1 MARPF
6 ALMNK
11 GINKMR
17 NSKVFSPKEFD
28 AEKHKEIISKL
39 RPHMDLKKF
48 EEMCCPIAKD
58 ILQNYESF
66 AKVEE
71 GPKFIG
77 TPFDFFGFKNGEP
90 YIIELKCS
98 LKYFHTPRETQKR
111 RMQELLKKIKGLRIA
126 LLQVK
131 LEKAQ
136 YRILYN
142 DEMDILFNGA
152 EAPLEPIE
160 KWLRNRMRK

>member
-1 MARPF
+1 MKRS
-6 ALMNK
+6 LLLT
-11 GINKMR
+11 
-17 NSKVFSPKEFD
+17 PKEFD
-28 AEKHKEIISKL
+28 AKKHKKIIRQL
-39 RPHMDLKKF
+39 HPHMDFKEF
-48 EEMCCPIAKD
+48 EEMCLPIAKD
-58 ILQNYESF
+58 ILENYEGF
-66 AKVEE
+66 EKVKK
-71 GPKFIG
+71 GPQFTG

-90 YIIELKCS
+90 YIIELKSS
-98 LKYFHTPRETQKR
+98 LKYFHAPRETQKR
-111 RMQELLKKIKGLRIA
+111 RMQELLNKIKGLRIA

-160 KWLRNRMRK
+160 KWIRNRIRK

>member
-1 MARPF
+1 
-6 ALMNK
+6 MN
-11 GINKMR
+11 
-17 NSKVFSPKEFD
+17 NSILLSPKEFD
-28 AEKHKEIISKL
+28 AKKHEEIIRRL

-58 ILQNYESF
+58 ILQNYEGF
-66 AKVEE
+66 EKVKK
-71 GPKFIG
+71 GPKFTG

-90 YIIELKCS
+90 YIIEFKGS
-98 LKYFHTPRETQKR
+98 LRYFNPPRETQKR
-111 RMQELLKKIKGLRIA
+111 RMQELLTRIKGLRIA

-131 LEKAQ
+131 LKKAQ

-142 DEMDILFNGA
+142 EQMDVLFEGA

-160 KWLRNRMRK
+160 KWIRNRMKLGSNPPVRQKDGG

>member
-1 MARPF
+1 
-6 ALMNK
+6 MNQ

-17 NSKVFSPKEFD
+17 NAKLLKPKEFNKK
-28 AEKHKEIISKL
+28 KHEEIVRKL
-39 RPHMDLKKF
+39 HPHMDLKEF
-48 EEMCCPIAKD
+48 EELCSPIAQD
-58 ILQNYESF
+58 ILENYEGF
-66 AKVEE
+66 KRLER
-71 GPKFIG
+71 GPQFTG

-98 LKYFHTPRETQKR
+98 LKYFNAPREAQKR
-111 RMQELLKKIKGLRIA
+111 RMQDLLNKIKGLRIA

-131 LEKAQ
+131 LKKAQ

-142 DEMDILFNGA
+142 EQMDVLFEGA

-160 KWLRNRMRK
+160 KWLRDRI

>member
-1 MARPF
+1 MKSS
-6 ALMNK
+6 LLLN
-11 GINKMR
+11 
-17 NSKVFSPKEFD
+17 PKEFD
-28 AEKHKEIISKL
+28 ARKHKKIISQL

-48 EEMCCPIAKD
+48 EELCCPIAKD
-58 ILQNYESF
+58 ILQNYEGF
-66 AKVEE
+66 EKVKK
-71 GPKFIG
+71 GPQFTG

-90 YIIELKCS
+90 YIIELKSS
-98 LKYFHTPRETQKR
+98 LKYFHAPRETQKK
-111 RMQELLKKIKGLRIA
+111 RMQVLLNKIKGLRIA

-136 YRILYN
+136 YRMLYN

-160 KWLRNRMRK
+160 KWLRDRMQT

>member
-1 MARPF
+1 
-6 ALMNK
+6 MNK
-11 GINKMR
+11 GINKMKD
-17 NSKVFSPKEFD
+17 STFLKPKEFNV
-28 AEKHKEIISKL
+28 EKHKKIISQL

-48 EEMCCPIAKD
+48 EELCSPIAID
-58 ILQNYESF
+58 ILQNYEGF
-66 AKVEE
+66 EKIEE
-71 GPKFIG
+71 GPQFTG
-77 TPFDFFGFKNGEP
+77 TPFDFFGFKDGEP

-111 RMQELLKKIKGLRIA
+111 RMEELLNKIIGLRIA

-131 LEKAQ
+131 VRKAQ

-142 DEMDILFNGA
+142 DEMDDLFEGA

-160 KWLRNRMRK
+160 KWLRDRMRK

>member
-1 MARPF
+1 
-6 ALMNK
+6 MNE
-11 GINKMR
+11 GINKMKG
-17 NSKVFSPKEFD
+17 SKFLKPKEFN
-28 AEKHKEIISKL
+28 AEKHKRIIRKL
-39 RPHMDLKKF
+39 RPHMDLKEF
-48 EEMCCPIAKD
+48 EELCSPIAQD
-58 ILQNYESF
+58 ILENYEGF
-66 AKVEE
+66 ERVEK
-71 GPKFIG
+71 GPVFQG

-98 LKYFHTPRETQKR
+98 LRYFHTPRETQKK
-111 RMQELLKKIKGLRIA
+111 RMKELLNNIICLRIA

-142 DEMDILFNGA
+142 EEMDVLFEGP

-160 KWLRNRMRK
+160 KWLRDRI